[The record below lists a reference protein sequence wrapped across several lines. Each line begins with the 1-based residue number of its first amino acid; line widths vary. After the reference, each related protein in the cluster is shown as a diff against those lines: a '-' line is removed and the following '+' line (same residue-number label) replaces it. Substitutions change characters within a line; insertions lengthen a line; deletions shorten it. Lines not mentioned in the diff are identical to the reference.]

1 MWSCLIRQHQSGCP
15 RSQNVRSWRIS
26 GIVSSYKF
34 RSMVPSRIDEPTNPE
49 QQLQPETPIAP
60 STARPAITIRQF
72 RDEDLPSVIE
82 IFTDGFPPATSE
94 EENQMVAEYVQ
105 SSIESDLG
113 NIASTYIAPGGNF
126 WVATL
131 VDESDGNEKV
141 VGMVALEK
149 KLDGDGELRRMS
161 VKKEY
166 RRYGVGKQLVGHLE
180 QWAKQSGYT
189 SVSLATGE
197 VIKVAQAFY
206 KRMGFEQKHTQ
217 LLSEKPRLAIIH
229 FFKQL

>member
-1 MWSCLIRQHQSGCP
+1 M
-15 RSQNVRSWRIS
+15 N
-26 GIVSSYKF
+26 
-34 RSMVPSRIDEPTNPE
+34 PSRTNKPTNSE
-49 QQLQPETPIAP
+49 QQPEVPAAP
-60 STARPAITIRQF
+60 STNRSAITIRQF

-82 IFTDGFPPATSE
+82 IFADGFPPATSDE
-94 EENQMVAEYVQ
+94 EKQMVAKYVQ

-113 NIASTYIAPGGNF
+113 NIAGAYITSGGNF

-131 VDESDGNEKV
+131 VDEADDKEKV

-161 VKKEY
+161 VKKEF
-166 RRYGVGKQLVGHLE
+166 RRYGVGKQLVEHLE
-180 QWAKQSGYT
+180 QWAKQNGYT

-197 VIKVAQAFY
+197 VVKVAQAFY

-217 LLSEKPRLAIIH
+217 LLSEEPHIAIIH
-229 FFKQL
+229 FSKQL